1 MLRVRKDVFKSVQTL
16 CGIGLQAGEGRA
28 SPSFLAAPGKVMEV
42 WAALAET
49 MACSISGFTRSNV

>member
-1 MLRVRKDVFKSVQTL
+1 MFKSVQKL